1 MQWQSASEKLI
12 CEKLLD
18 ILEITPFQTIKV
30 TEFVRFAGISRSCF
44 YLYFDSTYSVV
55 QKLEDDFI
63 EGLTEEN
70 QVIIPHFSDYSSN
83 RIDPR
88 TIEKVE
94 YIRQNIRTIRILT
107 GENGDPSFQ
116 MRMANRTWRIF
127 RKQFAHCT
135 KLSESQKKLVCEYM
149 CGGQMNL
156 YRWYA
161 NNENEISIYEV
172 GTLLEKLT
180 SKILSLLE

>member
-44 YLYFDSTYSVV
+44 YLYFDSIYSVV

-70 QVIIPHFSDYSSN
+70 QVIIPL
-83 RIDPR
+83 IA
-88 TIEKVE
+88 
-94 YIRQNIRTIRILT
+94 LT
-107 GENGDPSFQ
+107 QEPLKKWS
-116 MRMANRTWRIF
+116 IF
-127 RKQFAHCT
+127 VK
-135 KLSESQKKLVCEYM
+135 
-149 CGGQMNL
+149 
-156 YRWYA
+156 
-161 NNENEISIYEV
+161 IYGLFV
-172 GTLLEKLT
+172 F
-180 SKILSLLE
+180 